1 MSLELDHGRSALQP
15 RTLARLVAGWAAP
28 LGGGARRIVLALIFP
43 VLLLV
48 AWEYAAQNRLIPL
61 ILFPA
66 PSTILK
72 SAVALYESGRLGE
85 HLAASVTLQLTGLV
99 VGSALGVALGLVV
112 GLLRVAEDIFDSS
125 LVILQSIPTMA
136 LIPLF
141 IIWFGG
147 DQGTR
152 VLVVA
157 LSVFFPVYVNTL
169 GGIRLTDRK
178 LVEVGRILDF
188 GPLEIAFRILVP
200 HALPQIFVGIRQS
213 LKMAWVGVVAAELL
227 IASSSGI
234 YFMMMEARSFGQ
246 TPVVYLGLLLFA
258 IFGVLSDV
266 AVARIER
273 AALPWTRGASA
284 PAGARK

>member
-1 MSLELDHGRSALQP
+1 MSLELDHARSALQP
-15 RTLARLVAGWAAP
+15 RALTRLVADWTAP
-28 LGGGARRIVLALIFP
+28 LGGGAKRIVLALLFP

-66 PSTILK
+66 PSTIWK
-72 SAVALYESGRLGE
+72 SAVALYDSGRLGE

-99 VGSALGVALGLVV
+99 VGSMLGVALGLVV

-188 GPLEIAFRILVP
+188 RPLEIALRILVP

-227 IASSSGI
+227 IASSAGI

-266 AVARIER
+266 AVARVER
-273 AALPWTRGASA
+273 AALPWTRAAS
-284 PAGARK
+284 AGARK

>member
-1 MSLELDHGRSALQP
+1 MLLDLDQTQSALQP
-15 RTLARLVAGWAAP
+15 RALTRLVADWAP
-28 LGGGARRIVLALIFP
+28 SLGGGVKRIVLALIFP

-48 AWEYAAQNRLIPL
+48 VWEYAAQNRLIPL

-66 PSTILK
+66 PSTIWK
-72 SAVALYESGRLGE
+72 SAVALFGSGRLGE
-85 HLAASVTLQLTGLV
+85 HLAASISLQLTGLL
-99 VGSALGVALGLVV
+99 VGSLLGVALGLVV
-112 GLLRVAEDIFDSS
+112 GLLRAAEDVFDSS

-188 GPLEIAFRILVP
+188 SPLEIAFRILVP

-227 IASSSGI
+227 IASSAGI

-258 IFGVLSDV
+258 VFGVLSDV
-266 AVARIER
+266 AVARVER
-273 AALPWTRGASA
+273 AALPWTRGVST
-284 PAGARK
+284 GARK